1 MSAKPRQRT
10 RRHVALIVETSR
22 AYGRDVLRGI
32 SQFVRQNPKWSV
44 RLQDRG
50 LNDPLPDWL
59 TRWQLDGVIARA
71 ETSGLATALARLNL
85 PVVNLSAMAPDDR
98 FPTIDTDDTAVADLA
113 FNHFAE
119 RGFRTLAFCGYPGAK
134 WSDIRR
140 DRFLS
145 LARKAKIECNEFAPI
160 RKPAKPRK
168 PETLA
173 LETSG
178 LVQERELIEWLQH
191 LPATTGL
198 LAANDLRGRQ
208 ILGLCRELDIA
219 VPDQI
224 SVLGVDNDELLCD
237 LTDPP
242 LSSIAPDCERIGMR
256 AAAVLEKMMNR
267 RRLRPTDELISP
279 VRIATR
285 KSTDVLAIEDPLIV
299 RAVQYIREHACEG
312 ISVPDILRHIP
323 LSRSKLERGFNA
335 HLGRAPKAEILRIQL
350 QRARELLRETDL
362 PLPEIS
368 ELSGFRHPEYFSA
381 VFRDKAGTPPGR
393 FRRQKQTIDGKT
405 AENF

>member
-198 LAANDLRGRQ
+198 FAANDLRGRQ

-279 VRIATR
+279 V
-285 KSTDVLAIEDPLIV
+285 
-299 RAVQYIREHACEG
+299 
-312 ISVPDILRHIP
+312 LRD
-323 LSRSKLERGFNA
+323 
-335 HLGRAPKAEILRIQL
+335 Q
-350 QRARELLRETDL
+350 Q
-362 PLPEIS
+362 
-368 ELSGFRHPEYFSA
+368 
-381 VFRDKAGTPPGR
+381 
-393 FRRQKQTIDGKT
+393 QTISRTKSDIDQS
-405 AENF
+405 